1 MNDSMKTKF
10 SITVEGG
17 WNEKISSL
25 IEFLDSNEDQ
35 ICLFYRLRI
44 RKFMRKSNQIKE
56 LLSLPS
62 VSENLFYLTLFL
74 VQTNSID

>member
-1 MNDSMKTKF
+1 MNDNMKTKF

-62 VSENLFYLTLFL
+62 VSENLFYLTLFI
-74 VQTNSID
+74 VQTNSKD

>member
-1 MNDSMKTKF
+1 MNDYMKTKF

-56 LLSLPS
+56 LLSLPF
-62 VSENLFYLTLFL
+62 VSENLFYLTLFI
-74 VQTNSID
+74 VQTNSKD

>member
-62 VSENLFYLTLFL
+62 VSENLFYLTLFI
-74 VQTNSID
+74 VQTNSKD